1 MSVLLQ
7 QKVWYSRW
15 IIGKNTQIGTYLLL
29 ILSGLYSFLFRKVR
43 SCYLKYSVEANYAK
57 KISDSYFIKVAIL
70 CFFILSIHSVSIK
83 FSVSF
88 LSVSRLYF
96 FFAGFLSRT
105 CSCPVSTYFQ
115 ISLNNLLSNKQT
127 NKNRWKK

>member
-29 ILSGLYSFLFRKVR
+29 ILSGLYSFLFGKVR

-115 ISLNNLLSNKQT
+115 ISFNNLLSNKQT